1 MNTSKTR
8 KSEYK
13 WITSK
18 LKSVCDIIILQNV
31 IIGEIGQNVYGIF
44 VLFFKTACGYT
55 TILIKMSMKSKF

>member
-13 WITSK
+13 WIRSK
-18 LKSVCDIIILQNV
+18 LKSVCDIIILQNI
-31 IIGEIGQNVYGIF
+31 IIGEIGQSVHGIF
-44 VLFFKTACGYT
+44 VLFFKTTCGST

>member
-13 WITSK
+13 WIRSK
-18 LKSVCDIIILQNV
+18 LKSVCDIIILQNI
-31 IIGEIGQNVYGIF
+31 IIGEIGQSVHGIF
-44 VLFFKTACGYT
+44 VLFFKTACGST